1 MVRTGDVG
9 QMKGARLPMAEKAF
23 EPVGVMGPQIFG
35 MPVDR
40 DILFSNHKKIYKKRI
55 EKRQRKLIVK
65 LSFLK
70 PFLKTGEKIL
80 LVSTGYSPIA
90 SLAQYV
96 TGFLF
101 VYLKRSLFVFTN
113 HRIFHVPTTPSYK
126 FKQSLSQIFYA
137 GCQSIEL
144 KGGTLV
150 VQYIKSGKIEKFKAI
165 ALSERKKIR
174 ELLKQRPVSGTKSQV
189 GERFHLCPQCTRSL
203 TVAKYVCESCG
214 LKFKNKILVYILA
227 ILFPGGGY
235 FYTRHYLLGLLNAIV
250 EIFLLLYIAVTVEDV
265 LNKVEGSLAYLL
277 VLGAIFVA
285 VKIISVIH
293 STHFIE
299 EFIPQKKEI
308 QANPAAAKSGPQ
320 NQNPDS
326 EKNK

>member
-1 MVRTGDVG
+1 
-9 QMKGARLPMAEKAF
+9 MAEKAF
-23 EPVGVMGPQIFG
+23 EPVGLMGPQIFG
-35 MPVDR
+35 LPVDR
-40 DILFSNHKKIYKKRI
+40 DTLFSNHKKIYRKRI

-80 LVSTGYSPIA
+80 LVSTGYSPIS

-113 HRIFHVPTTPSYK
+113 HRIFHVPTTPNYK
-126 FKQSLSQIFYA
+126 FKQSLSQIYYA
-137 GCQSIEL
+137 GCQSLEL

-150 VQYIKSGKIEKFKAI
+150 VQYTKSGKIEKFKAF

-174 ELLKQRPVSGTKSQV
+174 ALLKQRPFSGTKSQV
-189 GERFHLCPQCTRSL
+189 GERFHLCPQCTRLL

-214 LKFKNKILVYILA
+214 LKFKNKIVAYILA
-227 ILFPGGGY
+227 ILLPGGGY

-250 EIFLLLYIAVTVEDV
+250 EIFLLLYIAVTAQDV
-265 LNKVEGSLAYLL
+265 LNKVEGSMVYLL
-277 VLGAIFVA
+277 LLSAIFVA

-299 EFIPQKKEI
+299 EFIPRKKEI
-308 QANPAAAKSGPQ
+308 QANPAAARSRPQ
-320 NQNPDS
+320 NENQNA
-326 EKNK
+326 

>member
-1 MVRTGDVG
+1 
-9 QMKGARLPMAEKAF
+9 MAEKAF
-23 EPVGVMGPQIFG
+23 EPVGLIGTQIFG
-35 MPVDR
+35 LPVDR
-40 DILFSNHKKIYKKRI
+40 DTLFSNHQKIYRKRI

-80 LVSTGYSPIA
+80 LVSTGYSPIS

-113 HRIFHVPTTPSYK
+113 HRIFHVPTTPNYK
-126 FKQSLSQIFYA
+126 FKQSLSQIYYA
-137 GCQSIEL
+137 GCQSLEL

-150 VQYIKSGKIEKFKAI
+150 VQYTKSGKIEKFKAF

-174 ELLKQRPVSGTKSQV
+174 ALLKQRPFSGTNSQV
-189 GERFHLCPQCTRSL
+189 GERFHLCPQCTRLL
-203 TVAKYVCESCG
+203 TVAKYVCKSCG
-214 LKFKNKILVYILA
+214 LKFKNKIVAYILA
-227 ILFPGGGY
+227 ILLPGGGY

-250 EIFLLLYIAVTVEDV
+250 EIFLLLYIAVTAQDV
-265 LNKVEGSLAYLL
+265 LNKVEGSMVYLL
-277 VLGAIFVA
+277 LLSAIFVA

-299 EFIPQKKEI
+299 EFIPRKKEI
-308 QANPAAAKSGPQ
+308 QANPAAARPRPQ
-320 NQNPDS
+320 NENQESSD
-326 EKNK
+326 

>member
-1 MVRTGDVG
+1 
-9 QMKGARLPMAEKAF
+9 MAEKAF
-23 EPVGVMGPQIFG
+23 EPVGLMGTQIFG
-35 MPVDR
+35 LPVDR
-40 DILFSNHKKIYKKRI
+40 DTLFTNHKKVYRKRI

-80 LVSTGYSPIA
+80 LVSTGYSPIS

-113 HRIFHVPTTPSYK
+113 HRIFHVPTTPNYK
-126 FKQSLSQIFYA
+126 FKQSLSQIYYA
-137 GCQSIEL
+137 GCQSLEL

-150 VQYIKSGKIEKFKAI
+150 VRYTKSGKIEKFKAI

-174 ELLKQRPVSGTKSQV
+174 ALLKQRPFSTTKSQV
-189 GERFHLCPQCTRSL
+189 GERLHLCPQCTRLL
-203 TVAKYVCESCG
+203 TIAKYVCESCG
-214 LKFKNKILVYILA
+214 LKFKNKIVAYILA
-227 ILFPGGGY
+227 ILLPGGGY

-250 EIFLLLYIAVTVEDV
+250 EIFLLLYIAVTVNDV
-265 LNKVEGSLAYLL
+265 LNKVEGSTVYVL

-299 EFIPQKKEI
+299 EFIPRKKEI
-308 QANPAAAKSGPQ
+308 QANPAAARPRSQ
-320 NQNPDS
+320 NENQNKENNP
-326 EKNK
+326 